1 MCASFKTRSDKW
13 KLTLVST
20 RKSEKNVQDFLDSL
34 EDESFLYNNFIGG
47 DEGIDDDHNYTD
59 LVAENTENDPNL
71 DSNVP
76 PDDAVDPDEGGA
88 RLCKFKLKN
97 LEKMNLEK

>member
-1 MCASFKTRSDKW
+1 M
-13 KLTLVST
+13 
-20 RKSEKNVQDFLDSL
+20 
-34 EDESFLYNNFIGG
+34 
-47 DEGIDDDHNYTD
+47 
-59 LVAENTENDPNL
+59 VAENTENDPNL
-71 DSNVP
+71 ESNVP